1 MKIPNQSNVIYNA
14 VMPNKP
20 GTPGS
25 LTSNT
30 VNTEILSYSVSKEI
44 TCDKTTVKEG
54 ETVHLTVTITNRSE
68 AKLHHTFISN
78 PTPDGA
84 SYVAGSVKVNGAVQP
99 NYNPTTG
106 FFLPD
111 LNPGETLTV
120 EYDLQIQSPMTK
132 SPVIDTSEFQYTVD
146 DPIRGE
152 VSFAEYTDP
161 ISINVLAA
169 RLFVVKSVDKAY
181 AVKGETLTYTVTFTN
196 EGSIDINDIYF
207 TDNIPQ
213 GTTFVEKSVLINGNN
228 IPAYRP
234 EIGYSVANLPP
245 NTSAT
250 TSFQVTVD

>member
-1 MKIPNQSNVIYNA
+1 
-14 VMPNKP
+14 
-20 GTPGS
+20 
-25 LTSNT
+25 
-30 VNTEILSYSVSKEI
+30 
-44 TCDKTTVKEG
+44 
-54 ETVHLTVTITNRSE
+54 
-68 AKLHHTFISN
+68 
-78 PTPDGA
+78 
-84 SYVAGSVKVNGAVQP
+84 
-99 NYNPTTG
+99 
-106 FFLPD
+106 
-111 LNPGETLTV
+111 
-120 EYDLQIQSPMTK
+120 MTK

-169 RLFVVKSVDKAY
+169 RLSVVKSVDKAY

-234 EIGYSVANLPP
+234 EIG
-245 NTSAT
+245 
-250 TSFQVTVD
+250 